1 MWQLHINGIAFGL
14 YDSLNAA
21 IRAFALMDEY
31 QMQHISI
38 KYRDRTRKKQCQ
50 K

>member
-1 MWQLHINGIAFGL
+1 MWQLHINGVAFGL
-14 YDSLNAA
+14 FESLNAA
-21 IRAFALMDEY
+21 IRAFALMEEY

-38 KYRDRTRKKQCQ
+38 KYRDRSRSRQCP